1 MFRRRLVWLLP
12 EPSGWRDS
20 SGQKV
25 WGKGNVEECAEP
37 LQNQLERL
45 HSISGLW
52 DVLSPRWKVVRSC
65 HSLQGRLRSKLGGGC
80 VCVLCHWWSAG
91 EEGGGRVSPWA
102 RKTTAFLVN
111 LHPHLLKNWVNW
123 AYLMKS
129 ILFCTGGGRKQTVS
143 WISSIW
149 NFCSLSASVDLVT
162 EFPMLS
168 EFAGVEF
175 MMIQGKEIRG
185 LA

>member
-1 MFRRRLVWLLP
+1 MDDYINCKETRSALIKTRLLCLQMFRRRLVWLLP

-25 WGKGNVEECAEP
+25 WGEGNVEECAEP

-65 HSLQGRLRSKLGGGC
+65 HSLQGRLRSKLRG
-80 VCVLCHWWSAG
+80 CVLCHWWSAG

-129 ILFCTGGGRKQTVS
+129 ILFCTGEVGSKQCLEFLQYGISVVFLQV
-143 WISSIW
+143 WI
-149 NFCSLSASVDLVT
+149 
-162 EFPMLS
+162 
-168 EFAGVEF
+168 
-175 MMIQGKEIRG
+175 
-185 LA
+185 